1 MIYTYSDLH
10 RILGGKYYQ
19 QIPNIMWRT
28 GPYKASSIP
37 SMLIDILRKSKNLN
51 PGHLLF
57 YFDDDDC
64 RQFMADYYPDYLADY
79 DAIVPTAYKAD
90 IWRYAVLSKFGGC
103 YADLTQLIEVPYHQ
117 LCQGV
122 TGVFCRDHGD
132 NLNSLYNAVI
142 CSAPNDP
149 IVNEALRISIR
160 NIRNRYY
167 GGNTLAITGPI
178 VLGRAYKNLF
188 EGTIRSAP
196 IKLGNND
203 TYLILE
209 HDTPNIKLDGKP
221 IGKIKADWHYNGI
234 YDGKKRKHYDELW
247 RSGKVYKDAKNTV

>member
-1 MIYTYSDLH
+1 MIHTYSDLH
-10 RILGGKYYQ
+10 KILNKKYDQ

-28 GPYKASSIP
+28 GPYKVSSIP
-37 SMLIDILRKSKNLN
+37 SKLMGILHKSKKLN
-51 PGHLLF
+51 PNHRLF

-64 RQFMADYYPDYLADY
+64 QQFMADYYPDYLADY

-122 TGVFCRDHGD
+122 RGVFCRDHGD
-132 NLNSLYNAVI
+132 HSNSLYNAVM
-142 CSAPNDP
+142 CNVPNDP

-167 GGNTLAITGPI
+167 GGDTLAITGPI

-188 EGTIRSAP
+188 ETTIRSTP
-196 IKLGNND
+196 IRLGNTG

-209 HDTPNIKLDGKP
+209 HDAPNIKLNGKP
-221 IGKIKADWHYNGI
+221 IGKTKADWHHNSI
-234 YDGKKRKHYDELW
+234 YDDLKKKHYDELW
-247 RSGKVYKDAKNTV
+247 HSGRVYKTNKG

>member
-1 MIYTYSDLH
+1 MIHTYSDLH
-10 RILGGKYYQ
+10 KILNGKYDQ

-28 GPYKASSIP
+28 GPYKVSSIP
-37 SMLIDILRKSKNLN
+37 GKLIGILRKSKKLN
-51 PGHLLF
+51 PNHRLF

-122 TGVFCRDHGD
+122 MGVFCRDHGEHS
-132 NLNSLYNAVI
+132 NSLYNAMM
-142 CSAPNDP
+142 CSVPNDP

-167 GGNTLAITGPI
+167 GGDTLAITGPI

-188 EGTIRSAP
+188 EGTLRSAP
-196 IKLGNND
+196 IKLGNNG
-203 TYLILE
+203 TYLILD
-209 HDTPNIKLDGKP
+209 HIPPNIKLNGNP
-221 IGKIKADWHYNGI
+221 IGTVKADWHHNYI
-234 YDGKKRKHYDELW
+234 YDGLKRKHYDELW
-247 RSGKVYKDAKNTV
+247 HSDRVYKNQ